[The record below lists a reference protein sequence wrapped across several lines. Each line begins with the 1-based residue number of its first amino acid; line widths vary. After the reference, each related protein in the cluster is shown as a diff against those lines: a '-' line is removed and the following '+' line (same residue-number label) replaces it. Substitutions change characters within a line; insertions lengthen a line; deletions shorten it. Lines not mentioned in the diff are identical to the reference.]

1 MNNLQF
7 KLYINIKIQITYN
20 CRNIL
25 IEWHVSCMAY
35 NVFSGLSCLLH
46 IYTPC
51 KKISKKSYQYTI
63 KYLFLTCI
71 IRKKIVQ
78 ILYLQQF
85 CNICGRIRYAYYKVK
100 EEESRYNYGRQFIH
114 RYSLVTQK
122 KTNESV
128 GRQSRRHQSAIHAAL
143 SVGCLHQSNYLLS
156 SFNVTHI
163 CVRE

>member
-35 NVFSGLSCLLH
+35 NVFQVCRVFYTSILH
-46 IYTPC
+46 A
-51 KKISKKSYQYTI
+51 KKFRKKSYQYTI

-85 CNICGRIRYAYYKVK
+85 CNICGRIWYAHCKVK
-100 EEESRYNYGRQFIH
+100 EEESRYNYGLQFIH

-122 KTNESV
+122 KTNESM
-128 GRQSRRHQSAIHAAL
+128 GRQSRRHQSAIHASL
-143 SVGCLHQSNYLLS
+143 SVGCLHQPNYLLS

-163 CVRE
+163 CVHE